1 MTDWLEHLEVAKQTT
16 LDLMEMSGPVSAF
29 VAASLNKAFAKE
41 SKEYQAMMNLN
52 RGMKNSFNNL
62 DVNLQNIQGNV
73 LDMFDISTYLNQV
86 TMRIASLS
94 LSVDYATNPVFSR
107 SVPIKQAFINACV
120 GENGPEQILMKISRI
135 TRLSCKSTSEEME
148 KLHSE
153 ALNLFSYI
161 ENYFQLEEKDYL
173 DEYSKIRNKFL
184 DGQYSL
190 DYSTAEENLASVRDD
205 IVEKLFKKKTVFLNE
220 VFDLIREATS
230 HNEQCILSSALT
242 GNKEQTSAIQF
253 MSEKIIADISKV
265 INLALICANTTF
277 IDPESI
283 ERYKERSVNHGIKII
298 TFMKSWITKKLDLYW
313 PNVMLTRAFEA
324 IKDEEIQLINYNQS
338 AERIGKEL
346 LKRGLPGFHFHVLI
360 TPYWLEGDEFLYGPI
375 CFNDTVSQ
383 CNKTTNFKKVNVI
396 SFRQRI
402 EPHTH
407 AISAHTWLE
416 KNANNITRIISKHKN
431 LKSLG
436 TIIYYVYGAI
446 GSLIT
451 KEGFSGFVFLFNKA
465 WTWSGSWIDFGLFS
479 QTSNTISGFGKVEY
493 GVNNLLSAY
502 RYNLFL
508 FV

>member
-1 MTDWLEHLEVAKQTT
+1 M
-16 LDLMEMSGPVSAF
+16 
-29 VAASLNKAFAKE
+29 
-41 SKEYQAMMNLN
+41 
-52 RGMKNSFNNL
+52 
-62 DVNLQNIQGNV
+62 
-73 LDMFDISTYLNQV
+73 
-86 TMRIASLS
+86 
-94 LSVDYATNPVFSR
+94 
-107 SVPIKQAFINACV
+107 
-120 GENGPEQILMKISRI
+120 
-135 TRLSCKSTSEEME
+135 
-148 KLHSE
+148 
-153 ALNLFSYI
+153 
-161 ENYFQLEEKDYL
+161 
-173 DEYSKIRNKFL
+173 
-184 DGQYSL
+184 
-190 DYSTAEENLASVRDD
+190 
-205 IVEKLFKKKTVFLNE
+205 
-220 VFDLIREATS
+220 FDLIREGTS

-253 MSEKIIADISKV
+253 MSEEIMADISKV
-265 INLALICANTTF
+265 INLALLCANTTF

-283 ERYKERSVNHGIKII
+283 EEYKKLNVNHGIKII

-383 CNKTTNFKKVNVI
+383 CNKTTNFKKVNVM

-407 AISAHTWLE
+407 AISAHAWLE
-416 KNANNITRIISKHKN
+416 KNGKNITKIITRHKN

-436 TIIYYVYGAI
+436 TIMYYVYGAI

-479 QTSNTISGFGKVEY
+479 QSSNTLSGFGKVEY
-493 GVNNLLSAY
+493 GENNLLSAY